1 MMSRP
6 RGDQGSAAVE
16 FVLVLPV
23 LLLMLFAII
32 DFGRLLNAKIVL
44 SQAAHEG
51 ARAAALVDEAEAQT
65 IINKIVGP
73 MSGGL
78 DEPAIDACDPTP
90 APGTDATVTLTY
102 HFDYVTPLAVF
113 GGFGAE
119 GGSTLTATAVVP
131 CL

>member
-1 MMSRP
+1 MMRPP

-23 LLLMLFAII
+23 LLIILFSII

-51 ARAAALVDEAEAQT
+51 ARAAALVDEGEAQT
-65 IINKIVGP
+65 IINKIVGS
-73 MSGGL
+73 MSSEL

-90 APGTDATVTLTY
+90 DTGTDATVTLTY
-102 HFDYVTPLAVF
+102 HFEYVTPLALF
-113 GGFGAE
+113 GGLGAE